1 MPLTLDVKS
10 KLVYN
15 RTMTKLIVSIFL
27 GFSLVLGGCSL
38 PQIQDTVEDA
48 STQFDRDVAD
58 LEKALS
64 LVQAT
69 LVVARPA
76 AAKVCRK
83 FPATCAD
90 LAAFQAEAELAVAEA
105 QKTLDRVRETKQ
117 GISNA
122 IDDIAFATKVVDNFL
137 TAISAVLASAA

>member
-1 MPLTLDVKS
+1 MA
-10 KLVYN
+10 KLV
-15 RTMTKLIVSIFL
+15 ISIFL
-27 GFSLVLGGCSL
+27 AFSLVGCIPDVQL
-38 PQIQDTVEDA
+38 PGTIEQVE
-48 STQFDRDVAD
+48 TQFDRDVAD

-69 LVVARPA
+69 LAVARPA

-117 GISNA
+117 GLSNA
-122 IDDIAFATKVVDNFL
+122 IDEIAFATKVVDNFL

>member
-1 MPLTLDVKS
+1 MKKLLLSITLC
-10 KLVYN
+10 
-15 RTMTKLIVSIFL
+15 
-27 GFSLVLGGCSL
+27 FSLTACIPDVQL
-38 PQIQDTVEDA
+38 PGTIEQVE
-48 STQFDRDVAD
+48 TQFDKDIEALD
-58 LEKALS
+58 KALS

-69 LVVARPA
+69 LAVARPA

-117 GISNA
+117 GLSNA
-122 IDDIAFATKVVDNFL
+122 IDEIAFATKVVDNFL
-137 TAISAVLASAA
+137 TAISAILRSVV